1 MVDIMKYPLRAAA
14 CLVIVAPIAC
24 TPANAIADEGFW
36 YLQGSVYTRHFGN
49 NQGYNN
55 HQDLIG
61 LERNLAS
68 GVIAGAATFRN
79 SFSQRSWYAY
89 AGKRFDLPESPIYFK
104 LSAGLIHGYKGKYR
118 DKLPLNQWG
127 IAPAIIPGVGA
138 HWGPV
143 AGEVVLLGLAATM
156 VNVGVRF

>member
-1 MVDIMKYPLRAAA
+1 MNYPKHAASCLTTLALAA
-14 CLVIVAPIAC
+14 CCTAVAA
-24 TPANAIADEGFW
+24 TEDFW
-36 YLQGSVYTRHFGN
+36 YLQGSVYTRHFSN
-49 NQGYNN
+49 NQNYNN
-55 HQDLIG
+55 HQDLLG

-89 AGKRFDLPESPIYFK
+89 AGKRFDQPDSPIYYK

-118 DKLPLNQWG
+118 DKLPLNQLG
-127 IAPAIIPGVGA
+127 VAPAIIPGIGA
-138 HWGPV
+138 HWGPI

>member
-1 MVDIMKYPLRAAA
+1 MTYRTRTAA
-14 CLVIVAPIAC
+14 CLALLALAAHAPVAA
-24 TPANAIADEGFW
+24 AQEEGFW
-36 YLQGSVYTRHFGN
+36 YLQGSLYTRHFTR
-49 NQGYNN
+49 NQNYNN
-55 HQDLIG
+55 HQDLVG

-68 GVIAGAATFRN
+68 GTLLGAATFRN
-79 SFSQRSWYAY
+79 SFSQRSTYAY
-89 AGKRFDLPESPIYFK
+89 AGKRFDVAGSAVYYK

-118 DKLPLNQWG
+118 DKLPLNQYG
-127 IAPAIIPGVGA
+127 VAPVIIPGVGA